1 MRKSLRMKF
10 IQRLKVGWIS
20 FAAVTILAGSLLAS
34 ERMADPTD
42 AAAEASTQAT
52 KAADPWGPCRFLLGD
67 WVAIGGSGQPGEAL
81 SGSTSFAFDLENQ
94 VLVRRNRAD
103 YAPQPGD
110 HQGISHQDLLILYLP
125 LGETQPRAFYIDN
138 EGHAINYQV
147 TFPKDG
153 AAVFESDA
161 SPKGPRYRLEYQL
174 NADRTVTIT
183 FAIAMAGGD
192 YQVYT
197 TGSARRKQI

>member
-1 MRKSLRMKF
+1 MKF
-10 IQRLKVGWIS
+10 SQRLKIGWVS
-20 FAAVTILAGSLLAS
+20 FAAVPILAGSLLAW
-34 ERMADPTD
+34 ERMTIPTD

-94 VLVRRNRAD
+94 VLLRRNRAD
-103 YAPQPGD
+103 YAPKPGERR
-110 HQGISHQDLLILYLP
+110 GISHQDLLILYLP
-125 LGETQPRAFYIDN
+125 SGETQLKAFYVDN
-138 EGHAINYQV
+138 EGHAINYNV

-161 SPKGPRYRLEYQL
+161 APKGPRYRLEYQL
-174 NADRTVTIT
+174 NADRTLTIT
-183 FAIAMAGGD
+183 FAIAMAGGE

-197 TGSARRKQI
+197 RGGARRKQI